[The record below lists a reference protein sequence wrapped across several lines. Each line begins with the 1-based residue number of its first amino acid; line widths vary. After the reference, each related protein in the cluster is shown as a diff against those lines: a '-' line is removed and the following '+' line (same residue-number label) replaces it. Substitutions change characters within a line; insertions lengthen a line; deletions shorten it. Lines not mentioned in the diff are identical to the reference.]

1 MELLVRNK
9 VADYGRWRR
18 LFDEQGEA
26 ARAAG
31 LSLRQ
36 LWRSVDDPN
45 DVFFLFEVEDRGR
58 AEAFMH
64 APEAAAVGQA
74 AGVVDG
80 EYNFLNTEGVH

>member
-45 DVFFLFEVEDRGR
+45 DVFFLFEVEDRCMRRRRRPSGKP
-58 AEAFMH
+58 
-64 APEAAAVGQA
+64 PEWSTAS
-74 AGVVDG
+74 
-80 EYNFLNTEGVH
+80 TTS